1 VADPRVDGPPVGGG
15 LSWQR
20 HPFDVAAQTWML
32 LTSPPVPK
40 DRFPWLLGPAA
51 GNDVVGHGWVEQEAA
66 AIGGSTST
74 GGDLGLL
81 PDFSVLAGPAFDPS
95 RVDPKIVDFYEHTS
109 RWQLDLWS
117 EWSPVAWPFGRLL
130 TAMWSERLQQLS
142 LPMRP
147 LDVSFGMDSRVV
159 HLHGPD
165 DAVVGAAW
173 LRTMRKTGTT
183 TYSGL
188 YGVSELPAQ
197 RRPSVR
203 VVFPLPR
210 GCLSVFLQPS
220 VGERGDLHLES
231 PRGAFGEDGAYLV
244 LDRGDGKINARRVPI
259 AEHFHLY
266 VDTDGDLRTDH
277 FVRLWRVPTIRLH
290 YRMRRIAQASR

>member
-1 VADPRVDGPPVGGG
+1 MVDAPADGPAASGR
-15 LSWQR
+15 LRWRR
-20 HPFDVAAQTWML
+20 HPFDIAAQTWML
-32 LTSPPVPK
+32 LTSRPVPR
-40 DRFPWLLGPAA
+40 DRFSWLLGPAA
-51 GNDVVGHGWVEQEAA
+51 GNDVVGHGWVDQEAA
-66 AIGGSTST
+66 ALGGRTVT
-74 GGDLGLL
+74 GPDLGLL
-81 PDFSVLAGPAFDPS
+81 PDFSALAGPMFDPS
-95 RVDPKIVDFYEHTS
+95 RVSPEIVDFYEHTS
-109 RWQLDLWS
+109 GWQLDLWS
-117 EWSPVAWPFGRLL
+117 EWCPFAWPFGWLL

-165 DAVVGAAW
+165 DDVVGAAW

-188 YGVSELPAQ
+188 YGVAELPTQ

-210 GCLSVFLQPS
+210 GCLSVFLRPS
-220 VGERGDLHLES
+220 VDDDGGLHLES
-231 PRGAFGEDGAYLV
+231 PTGAFGEDGAYLV
-244 LDRGDGKINARRVPI
+244 LDRGDGTINARRVPI

-266 VDTDGDLRTDH
+266 VDSEGDVRTDH
-277 FVRLWRVPTIRLH
+277 VVRLWNIPTIRLH
-290 YRMRRIAQASR
+290 YRLRKAT